1 MSDQQMHA
9 MTREE
14 KRAGISLASIFAL
27 RMLGMF
33 LILPVFAVHAQTLP
47 GGTNLTLVGLA
58 LGAYGLTQAIF
69 QIPFGMAS
77 DKFGRKRVIIV
88 GLVLFAIG
96 SVFAAMA
103 TDIYW
108 TIFGRVL
115 QGAGA
120 ISAAVTALAAD
131 LTREQHRTK
140 VMAMIGSSIGLVFAF
155 SLVAAPLLYA
165 VIGMHGIFWMTGGL
179 ALAAIAVVIYIVP
192 EPPPVHAGLRV
203 PFREVLVN
211 TQLLRLNL
219 GIFILHMAQMM
230 MFVVVPGLLIST
242 GGLPLASHWQVYLPA
257 VLISFVLMVPAIIYA
272 EKRQKLRTVFV
283 AGIVLLLLTL
293 LMLGL
298 QSNHF
303 YVVAGG
309 LLSFFVAFN
318 LLEAML
324 PSLVSRVAPPQAKG
338 AALGVYNTA
347 QALGLFMGGALGG
360 WIVKHYNAQSV
371 FLFAAGITLIW
382 LAAAATMQ
390 AILPRQLAMNATK
403 TNDLLV

>member
-1 MSDQQMHA
+1 MSDQQTHV

-77 DKFGRKRVIIV
+77 DKFGRKRVIII

-203 PFREVLVN
+203 PFHEVLVN

-324 PSLVSRVAPPQAKG
+324 PSLISRVAPPQAKG

>member
-155 SLVAAPLLYA
+155 SLIAAPLLYA

-298 QSNHF
+298 QSNDF

-338 AALGVYNTA
+338 AALGIYNTA

>member
-155 SLVAAPLLYA
+155 SLVAAPLLYV

-192 EPPPVHAGLRV
+192 EPPPIHAGLRV

-298 QSNHF
+298 QGNDF

-371 FLFAAGITLIW
+371 FLFAAGTTLIW

>member
-1 MSDQQMHA
+1 MPDQRTHA

-140 VMAMIGSSIGLVFAF
+140 VMAMIGSSIGLVFAL

-257 VLISFVLMVPAIIYA
+257 VLLSFVLMVPAIIYA

-324 PSLVSRVAPPQAKG
+324 PSLISRVAPPQAKG

>member
-1 MSDQQMHA
+1 MSDQRTHA

-108 TIFGRVL
+108 TILGRVL

-140 VMAMIGSSIGLVFAF
+140 VMAMIGSSIGLVFAL

-293 LMLGL
+293 LVLGL

-324 PSLVSRVAPPQAKG
+324 PSLISRVAPPQAKG

-347 QALGLFMGGALGG
+347 QALGLFMGGSLGG

-371 FLFAAGITLIW
+371 FLFAAGVTLIW

>member
-1 MSDQQMHA
+1 MTDQRTHA

-324 PSLVSRVAPPQAKG
+324 PSLISRVAPPQAKG

>member
-1 MSDQQMHA
+1 MSDQRTHA

-298 QSNHF
+298 QSNDF

>member
-1 MSDQQMHA
+1 MSDQRTHA

-140 VMAMIGSSIGLVFAF
+140 VMAMIGSSIGLVFAL

-293 LMLGL
+293 LVLGL

-324 PSLVSRVAPPQAKG
+324 PSLISRVAPPQAKG

>member
-1 MSDQQMHA
+1 MSDQRTHA

-108 TIFGRVL
+108 TILGRVL

-140 VMAMIGSSIGLVFAF
+140 VMAMIGSSIGLVFAL

-293 LMLGL
+293 LVLGL

-324 PSLVSRVAPPQAKG
+324 PSLISRVAPPQAKG

-371 FLFAAGITLIW
+371 FLFAAGVTLIW

>member
-1 MSDQQMHA
+1 

-108 TIFGRVL
+108 TILGRVL

-140 VMAMIGSSIGLVFAF
+140 VMAMIGSSIGLVFAL

-272 EKRQKLRTVFV
+272 EKHQKLRTVFV

-293 LMLGL
+293 LVLGL

-324 PSLVSRVAPPQAKG
+324 PSLISRVAPPQAKG

-347 QALGLFMGGALGG
+347 QALGLFMGGSLGG

-371 FLFAAGITLIW
+371 FLFAAGVTLIW

>member
-1 MSDQQMHA
+1 MSDQRTHA

-77 DKFGRKRVIIV
+77 DKFGRKQVIIV

-140 VMAMIGSSIGLVFAF
+140 VMAMIGSSIGLVFAL

-272 EKRQKLRTVFV
+272 EKHQKLRTVFV

-324 PSLVSRVAPPQAKG
+324 PSLISRVAPPQAKG

>member
-96 SVFAAMA
+96 SVFAAVA

-155 SLVAAPLLYA
+155 SLVAAPLLYV

-192 EPPPVHAGLRV
+192 EPPPIHAGLRV

-298 QSNHF
+298 QGNDF

-371 FLFAAGITLIW
+371 FLFAAGTTLIW

>member
-1 MSDQQMHA
+1 